1 VFKGVLAFAKKGEDV
16 AEGAQEEVNASNNVV
31 LPSTLSPQGGLV
43 DKPIDLSSLIAER
56 RVEILERWAE
66 RIRWEHADKD
76 LSRGELWDH
85 LPLFFDEVVAALRAD
100 EVAEKATSNGASAA
114 AAHGTQRL
122 RVGFDLPE
130 VIREYEILSECILE
144 EVEAVGGNVSIG
156 QLRRVLRLVNAGRT
170 EAVVA
175 YGQRRDGEMTRTHSQ
190 HVAFVAHEL
199 RTPVMTAL
207 MALSQLRQHVRP
219 EDQWAV
225 GMLNRSLTGLRELI
239 DKVLTA
245 ERLAG
250 GVPLAREPLDLHALL
265 DQVVTEN
272 RLTAEQRKIELT
284 VSAPVTLPF
293 NGDPRLLRSAI
304 DNVLGNAIKFTHE
317 DSTVAIRAVRHE
329 KEVVIEIED
338 SCGGL
343 PEGNASEL
351 FKPFVQRDE
360 NRSGFGL
367 GLAIVKQAIEAHGGR
382 VSVRN
387 LAEKGCVFVLELP
400 AR

>member
-1 VFKGVLAFAKKGEDV
+1 
-16 AEGAQEEVNASNNVV
+16 
-31 LPSTLSPQGGLV
+31 V
-43 DKPIDLSSLIAER
+43 DKLIDLSSLIAER
-56 RVEILERWAE
+56 RVEILERWTE
-66 RIRWEHADKD
+66 RIRWEHADKE
-76 LSRGELWDH
+76 LSRGELRDH
-85 LPLFFDEVVAALRAD
+85 LPLFFNEVLAALRAD
-100 EVAEKATSNGASAA
+100 EAAEKAAASNGASAA
-114 AAHGTQRL
+114 AEHGTQRL

-130 VIREYEILSECILE
+130 VIREYEILNECILE
-144 EVEAVGGNVSIG
+144 EVQAVGGSISIG

-225 GMLNRSLTGLRELI
+225 GMLNRSLTVLRELI

-250 GVPLAREPLDLHALL
+250 GVPLSREPLDLHALL

-284 VSAPVTLPF
+284 ISVPATLPF

-304 DNVLGNAIKFTHE
+304 DNVLGNAIKFSHE
-317 DSTVAIRAVRHE
+317 DSTVAIRAARRE
-329 KEVVIEIED
+329 KQVVIEIED

-343 PEGNASEL
+343 PDGNTSEL

-367 GLAIVKQAIEAHGGR
+367 GLAIVKQAVEAHGGR

-387 LAEKGCVFVLELP
+387 LADKGCVFVLELP
-400 AR
+400 VL